1 MDKILIVSA
10 NEKSK
15 DTLCELLKEYDD
27 IQIVTTTSAS
37 KARRYA
43 ANNELSIAVINTPLR
58 EEFGTELSIDLS
70 RLNIGTLLIVKSEIS
85 EEISADVESFGV
97 LVISKPIIK
106 SLFYQSFRL
115 QMSIKNRLISLKKE
129 NDKLKN
135 KIEEIKIVDRAKLIL
150 IENENLSENEAHKY
164 IEKEAMNR
172 RLSRYQIAK
181 EILAKYNIS

>member
-43 ANNELSIAVINTPLR
+43 SNNELSIAIINTPLR
-58 EEFGTELSIDLS
+58 EEFGTELSMDLS
-70 RLNIGTLLIVKSEIS
+70 RLNIGTLLIVKSEVS
-85 EEISADVESFGV
+85 EEISADVESF
-97 LVISKPIIK
+97 
-106 SLFYQSFRL
+106 
-115 QMSIKNRLISLKKE
+115 
-129 NDKLKN
+129 
-135 KIEEIKIVDRAKLIL
+135 EEIKIVDRAKLVL

-181 EILAKYNIS
+181 EILVKYNIS